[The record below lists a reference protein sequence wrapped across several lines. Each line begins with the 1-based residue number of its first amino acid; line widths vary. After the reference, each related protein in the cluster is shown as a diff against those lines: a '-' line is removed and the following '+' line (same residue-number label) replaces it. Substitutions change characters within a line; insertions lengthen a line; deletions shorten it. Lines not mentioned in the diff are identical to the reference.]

1 MKKTAHILIT
11 FCVLLGLGWT
21 LWMGLKKQRDKP
33 QAEEEAPAEKAVGG
47 APAEEEKPEDFVVK
61 LEKEKWK
68 ALDIEK
74 GEPEKTELKPRRIA
88 FGRVLDP
95 TPIVTFDGELAAA
108 EAALAA
114 SGAENERVQKLLAAG
129 ENTSRKIAETAQ
141 AQFRADEIKADGLRR
156 RALIEWGALLPAL
169 DPAKRRQFV
178 EQLVHGEAALVRVD
192 ILPGD
197 ALTAQPRSARLLV
210 LGRED
215 QPVETQSITPAAEAD
230 PKTQAQGFV
239 LRVDRPPFPLRPGMA
254 LTAWLELPEKPRAGF
269 AVPRSAVL
277 RHDGRAWVY
286 VQEEEEKFVRKP
298 VTLDTP
304 LEGDKG
310 WFISAEGGGIKADD
324 LLVVTGAQS
333 LLSEELKAQ
342 GGAAD

>member
-1 MKKTAHILIT
+1 MKKTAHLFIILL
-11 FCVLLGLGWT
+11 VLLGLGWT
-21 LWMGLKKQRDKP
+21 LWIGLKKQKEKP
-33 QAEEEAPAEKAVGG
+33 QPEEAASAEKAVGG
-47 APAEEEKPEDFVVK
+47 APAEEEKAEDFVVK

-74 GEPEKTELKPRRIA
+74 GEPEKTELQPRRIA

-95 TPIVTFDGELAAA
+95 TPIVTLDGDLAAA

-114 SGAENERVQKLLAAG
+114 SRAENERTQKLLAAG

-141 AQFRADEIKADGLRR
+141 AQFRADEIKVDGLRR
-156 RALIEWGALLPAL
+156 KAFIEWGALLPEDA
-169 DPAKRRQFV
+169 AKRREFV
-178 EQLVHGEAALVRVD
+178 EQLVRGEAALVRVD

-197 ALTAQPRSARLLV
+197 TITTQPKSARLLV
-210 LGRED
+210 IGREE
-215 QPVETQSITPAAEAD
+215 QPVDTQSITPAADTD

-254 LTAWLELPEKPRAGF
+254 LTAWMALPEKPRAGF

-277 RHDGRAWVY
+277 RHDGRTWVY

-298 VTLDTP
+298 VALDTP
-304 LEGDKG
+304 LDGDKG
-310 WFISAEGGGIKADD
+310 WFIVAEGGGIKADD
-324 LLVVTGAQS
+324 LLVITGAQS

-342 GGAAD
+342 GGAGD

>member
-1 MKKTAHILIT
+1 MKKLPNSILT
-11 FCVLLGLGWT
+11 FVVLLGLGWT
-21 LWMGLKKQRDKP
+21 LWIGVRKQKEKP
-33 QAEEEAPAEKAVGG
+33 EAEETAHDAGSA
-47 APAEEEKPEDFVVK
+47 AAEEEKPEDFVVK
-61 LEKEKWK
+61 LEKEKWEALALEK
-68 ALDIEK
+68 A
-74 GEPEKTELKPRRIA
+74 EPEKTELKPQSIA

-95 TPIVTFDGELAAA
+95 TPIVALDGDLAAA

-114 SGAENERVQKLLAAG
+114 SRAEYERTQKLLAAG
-129 ENTSRKIAETAQ
+129 ENTSRKAAETAE

-156 RALIEWGALLPAL
+156 QASIGWGALLPAQ
-169 DPAKRRQFV
+169 DPAKRREFV
-178 EQLVHGEAALVRVD
+178 EQLVRGEVALVRVD

-197 ALTAQPRSARLLV
+197 ALAEPPKSARLLV

-215 QPVETQSITPAAEAD
+215 QPVDTPSITAAAD
-230 PKTQAQGFV
+230 VDAKTQAQGFI
-239 LRVDRPPFPLRPGMA
+239 LRVDKPPFPLRPGMA
-254 LTAWLELPEKPRAGF
+254 LTAWLELPQPARAGF

-304 LEGDKG
+304 LDGDKG
-310 WFISAEGGGIKADD
+310 WFVAEGGGIKADD

-342 GGAAD
+342 GGGEPD